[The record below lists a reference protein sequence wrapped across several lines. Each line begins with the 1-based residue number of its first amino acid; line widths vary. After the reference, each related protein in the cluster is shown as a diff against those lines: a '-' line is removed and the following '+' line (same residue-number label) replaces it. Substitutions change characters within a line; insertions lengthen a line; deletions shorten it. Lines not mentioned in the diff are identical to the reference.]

1 MSEEKKNIELKEE
14 ELEEVS
20 GGGYNG
26 GMMHVECACGC
37 RTIYHVSGM
46 VPPSSGTV
54 LGTCDNGWKATYI
67 GGISVEFYDEET
79 KQTITKSL
87 SSTY

>member
-1 MSEEKKNIELKEE
+1 MNDIKELKEE

-37 RTIYHVSGM
+37 KTMYHVSGM
-46 VPPSSGTV
+46 MPPLSGKV
-54 LGTCDNGWKATYI
+54 LGTCDNGWKATYTGN
-67 GGISVEFYDEET
+67 GGISVEFYNEKT

>member
-1 MSEEKKNIELKEE
+1 MNDIKELKEE

-37 RTIYHVSGM
+37 KKKYYVSGM
-46 VPPSSGTV
+46 VPPLSGTV
-54 LGTCDNGWKATYI
+54 LGTCGNGWTATYI
-67 GGISVEFYDEET
+67 GGISVKFYDEENE
-79 KQTITKSL
+79 QTITKSL

>member
-20 GGGYNG
+20 GGYNG

-37 RTIYHVSGM
+37 GTIYHVSGM